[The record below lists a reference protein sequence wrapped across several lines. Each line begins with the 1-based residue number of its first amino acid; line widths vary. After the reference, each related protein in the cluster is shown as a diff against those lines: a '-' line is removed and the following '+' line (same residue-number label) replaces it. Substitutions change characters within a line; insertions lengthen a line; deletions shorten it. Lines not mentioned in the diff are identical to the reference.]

1 METFIPMLKSRYMFR
16 PLVPNEIEML
26 KTIMRGVE
34 WPEHYVGVHAEAS
47 EKLIN
52 DDEGEVFVA
61 TDNDNIVGFINLRHQ
76 KLNWLTCVYTLVVD
90 KPYHR
95 KGVGKALLELAEQR
109 ARDRGNRGLF
119 LDTTEQ
125 NTNARTFY
133 KSVGLQEAYFMPS
146 YYSDELDGRTYIKL
160 FNKRI

>member
-1 METFIPMLKSRYMFR
+1 MTNFPYTFR
-16 PLVPNEIEML
+16 PITSHEFETL
-26 KTIMRGVE
+26 KTIMRSVE

-47 EKLIN
+47 EKLTK

-61 TDNDNIVGFINLRHQ
+61 TDKDQIIGFINLRHQ
-76 KLNWLTCVYTLVVD
+76 KLNGLTCVYTLVVA
-90 KPYHR
+90 KLYHR
-95 KGVGKALLELAEQR
+95 KGIGKALLELAEQR
-109 ARDRGNRGLF
+109 ARARGNRGIF

-133 KSVGLQEAYFMPS
+133 KAVGLQEAYLMPS
-146 YYSDELDGRTYIKL
+146 YYTDELDGRTYIKL